1 MAGRLAAALRFV
13 SYESFFPGRT
23 CPKVERLALLCCT
36 SFGDVYYRN
45 APLPLMHSRRV
56 GWLVGQL
63 DAQERRPEVFAVAET
78 ISQEMNV
85 APSSVHNLGIS
96 K

>member
-1 MAGRLAAALRFV
+1 MPKKWYSVSRYFAA
-13 SYESFFPGRT
+13 P
-23 CPKVERLALLCCT
+23 LLGT
-36 SFGDVYYRN
+36 SIIVMP
-45 APLPLMHSRRV
+45 PLPLMHSRRVV

-63 DAQERRPEVFAVAET
+63 DAQERRPEVFAAAET
-78 ISQEMNV
+78 ISQEMNA